1 METNSHLNTAAEL
14 NQQHSTYE
22 YKTDYVS
29 DALAPVFGVPQGG
42 HYVLDANNRIVRPA

>member
-29 DALAPVFGVPQGG
+29 DALAPVFGVCIGFISLG
-42 HYVLDANNRIVRPA
+42 LFIS